1 MCRLRRSGDSVTR
14 EDIWPREEDIG
25 TLVILPGGEVGVL
38 KSWWNAD
45 DRMEW
50 RWEVEFYNSRR

>member
-1 MCRLRRSGDSVTR
+1 V
-14 EDIWPREEDIG
+14 WPDQS
-25 TLVILPGGEVGVL
+25 LVGATVLLPGGEAGVL

-50 RWEVEFYNSRR
+50 RWEVEFYNSIR